1 MSTIVTAGLSPIRT
15 VLDNGAVVIVQE
27 AAATPAVSIS
37 ASFLA
42 GGLYEPESLTG
53 LAYLTARVLDRGTER
68 RSGAAIAE
76 ELDDRGVSLRI
87 GATRHTL
94 LLSCNCLA
102 EDCTD
107 VLGIVMDVARRP
119 TFPHEELAKR
129 RAEAL
134 TSLQQDADNPAV
146 RAVETL
152 SGMLYGAG
160 HPYGR
165 PAKGSVE
172 TLERIDRD
180 ALVAFH
186 AGNVRPAVLS
196 LVIVG
201 DVDAASAIESA
212 SREIEDWDGRP
223 AGPIVVPPP
232 AAPAVRSLRI
242 IPMPGKSQSDIAY
255 GFTTISRL
263 DPRYYAYWMMNNIL
277 GQFGLGGRLADNI
290 RERQGMAYYAFSSFD
305 PSVGEGPLV
314 VRAGVDPRHVD
325 RAVDAIDSEIRALG
339 EQGPTR
345 REIEETRSYLI
356 GSIPRMLETNH
367 SIAGFLQGCE
377 QFGLGM
383 DYDRRLPGLLEAVS
397 SDEIASAASE
407 VLHPERAS
415 IAIAG
420 PEPTHGIEP

>member
-1 MSTIVTAGLSPIRT
+1 
-15 VLDNGAVVIVQE
+15 
-27 AAATPAVSIS
+27 
-37 ASFLA
+37 
-42 GGLYEPESLTG
+42 
-53 LAYLTARVLDRGTER
+53 
-68 RSGAAIAE
+68 
-76 ELDDRGVSLRI
+76 
-87 GATRHTL
+87 
-94 LLSCNCLA
+94 
-102 EDCTD
+102 
-107 VLGIVMDVARRP
+107 
-119 TFPHEELAKR
+119 LAKR

-290 RERQGMAYYAFSSFD
+290 RERQGMA
-305 PSVGEGPLV
+305 
-314 VRAGVDPRHVD
+314 
-325 RAVDAIDSEIRALG
+325 
-339 EQGPTR
+339 
-345 REIEETRSYLI
+345 
-356 GSIPRMLETNH
+356 
-367 SIAGFLQGCE
+367 
-377 QFGLGM
+377 
-383 DYDRRLPGLLEAVS
+383 
-397 SDEIASAASE
+397 
-407 VLHPERAS
+407 
-415 IAIAG
+415 
-420 PEPTHGIEP
+420 